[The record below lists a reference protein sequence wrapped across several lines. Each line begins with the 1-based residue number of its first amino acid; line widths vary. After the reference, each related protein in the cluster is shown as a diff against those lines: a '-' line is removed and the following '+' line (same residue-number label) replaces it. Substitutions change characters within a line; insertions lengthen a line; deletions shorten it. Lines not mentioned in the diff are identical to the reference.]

1 MKTTGI
7 WRYVLLVMFLAGCR
21 AEEYSDASG
30 TDVILQVQNI
40 VFMQEES
47 DAKTRAEADIT
58 ADEGRVNDLWFL
70 AYPVDGQGE
79 KLVRRLS
86 SNDALSSEEYK
97 AFALRIQAGTYRV
110 YVAANLPGVHV
121 GIGEDELK
129 NIVLRFREGNV
140 WALPE
145 TAKGLPMFYAFPDA
159 ISISVAEGKTLQADL
174 TILCAKLSY
183 TLMFDNTGFSQAS
196 YGSNGFRV
204 TGISV
209 GNIAESSSLTN
220 ETAHVSDL
228 GDYDCTVSGNTGS
241 GQWRS
246 EYTIYLP
253 EHYTDDADK
262 RTVLWIEGTE
272 TVWDGSAYKDIAVE
286 HTFCLPLGGGDYT
299 GDNGSQGGNL
309 VRGTWYDVTAQIVG
323 KGEQDI
329 TVSVDKYP
337 WTTDNLSL
345 GFAHT
350 ELWLSRTGIP
360 DVSGS
365 YNVEE
370 QILVTSLDKAQIE
383 YSTTASSI
391 SVECMD
397 KIGEKAIVLAAV
409 GQRTIT
415 FSVNPDIP
423 VASYGHTSGTAQV
436 AIQANNIIKYVD
448 VQYDV
453 TPILEVSPLLINIQT
468 EEGGAGVQREYI
480 VNFET
485 NLGGIILSA
494 TNLTAPSGK
503 GSVSVSCNDTQAMTG
518 QIILKTNGESESTWE
533 SSFTVKSA
541 VGNLERSV
549 RIVVNPP
556 LNDYVIHFIAINDD
570 CDINDSNRS
579 QIHKE
584 LFSNG
589 KATDGWTGHNIYIYT
604 QYGVTADGD
613 IPKSVWY
620 FFDTTN
626 LMVPFWPGVSMQND
640 PNNAGWLYYK
650 LPIDEQGRDR
660 DNYPTD
666 KLPKPGE
673 TLIMFNSGSGTGV
686 TNEYRH
692 RYPYHME
699 PGVMLFDF
707 AGREGWFVFDPT
719 SNAYEFWEEK
729 PELYLATFTM
739 YTKDTD
745 PVIDNWYRS
754 YGVQPESD
762 GTMSNLL
769 IWGDKD
775 SHVDDYYNMRV
786 YEDSGI
792 DDWKKT
798 ELDLWSIKGREGKDI
813 IVKNKAEGDD
823 NRYGI
828 LFGGRVFKNNT
839 GYYDNGW
846 HEGVPQ

>member
-1 MKTTGI
+1 MRKTTGI
-7 WRYVLLVMFLAGCR
+7 WIYVLLAMLLAGCR
-21 AEEYSDASG
+21 AEDTVDAGG

-40 VFMQEES
+40 VFVQDET
-47 DAKTRAEADIT
+47 DARTRAEAIIT
-58 ADEGRVNDLWFL
+58 AEEGRVNDLWFL
-70 AYPVDGQGE
+70 AYPVGGQGE

-140 WALPE
+140 WALPG

-183 TLMFDNTGFSQAS
+183 TLMFDNTSFSQAS

-220 ETAHVSDL
+220 ETAHVPVL
-228 GDYDCTVSGNTGS
+228 GDYDCTVSDNTGS
-241 GQWRS
+241 GKWSS

-253 EHYTDDADK
+253 EHYTDDTDK

-286 HTFCLPLGGGDYT
+286 HTFCLPLGGEDYT
-299 GDNGSQGGNL
+299 GDNGSQGGDL

-360 DVSGS
+360 DVSDS

-397 KIGEKAIVLAAV
+397 KIGEKAIVLADV
-409 GQRTIT
+409 EQNTIT

-468 EEGGAGVQREYI
+468 EEGGADVQREYI

-485 NLGGIILSA
+485 NLGGITLSA
-494 TNLTAPSGK
+494 SELSAPSGT
-503 GSVSVSCNDTQAMTG
+503 GRVSVSCNDTQAMIG
-518 QIILKTNGESESTWE
+518 QIILKTDGASESTWE
-533 SSFTVKSA
+533 SSFTVTSA
-541 VGNLERSV
+541 DGSLSRSV
-549 RIVVNPP
+549 RVVVNPP
-556 LNDYVIHFIAINDD
+556 LKDYIIHFIAINDD
-570 CDINDSNRS
+570 CDISDYNRS
-579 QIHKE
+579 KIHRE
-584 LFSNG
+584 LFKNG
-589 KATDGWTGHNIYIYT
+589 ASTDGWTQHNIYIYT

-620 FFDTTN
+620 FFN
-626 LMVPFWPGVSMQND
+626 LAGLSVPPFWPGVAMQQD
-640 PNNAGWLYYK
+640 SNNPGWLHYNLPINQKGKDRDGNETKK
-650 LPIDEQGRDR
+650 LPQ
-660 DNYPTD
+660 
-666 KLPKPGE
+666 PGE
-673 TLIMFNSGSGTGV
+673 TLIMFNSGTSSLQ
-686 TNEYRH
+686 YRH
-692 RYPYHME
+692 RYPYDME

-729 PELYLATFTM
+729 PELYLATYTM
-739 YTKDTD
+739 YTKDSE
-745 PVIDNWYRS
+745 PIIDNWFRK
-754 YGVQPESD
+754 YGVQPNDD
-762 GTMSNLL
+762 GTTSKLL
-769 IWGDKD
+769 MWGDKD
-775 SHVDDYYNMRV
+775 SQVDGYKNMRV

-792 DDWKKT
+792 DGWKKT